1 MLPPSNAVVG
11 LRMET
16 VFSQD
21 PELQL
26 RSQEALGDADE
37 TLEREYINNK
47 LIRDPIG
54 NEIVGL
60 SFSCSENLEI
70 FGIPK
75 SFHNI
80 GLFLGRDT
88 PDGKSISHEKML
100 LEQAWGALSW
110 LFNACPTIVFT
121 APAIQPH
128 LWRFLLCRSQ
138 KYGLQI
144 PMWASDGLTASRP
157 WNYNQH
163 LVCPLDAFRNGAKDM
178 ADATMLRLAL
188 FLGLKDEI
196 PAVPIKEMA
205 RSVKEIPVGE
215 VAVKAS
221 QQWATIHRKCL
232 EILESTIMRPIY

>member
-1 MLPPSNAVVG
+1 MIPATSAVVG

-26 RSQEALGDADE
+26 RSSESLAEADD
-37 TLEREYINNK
+37 TLERDFINNR

-60 SFSCSENLEI
+60 SWSCSDNMEM

-75 SFHNI
+75 EFHLL
-80 GLFLGRDT
+80 GLFLGR
-88 PDGKSISHEKML
+88 PDPAGVTVAHEKML
-100 LEQAWGALSW
+100 LESTWRTLDW
-110 LFNACPTIVFT
+110 FFNSNPSVLFT

-138 KYGLQI
+138 KYRI
-144 PMWASDGLTASRP
+144 PIPVWASEGLSASKP
-157 WNYNQH
+157 WNYNNH

-178 ADATMLRLAL
+178 ADVTMLRLAM
-188 FLGLKDEI
+188 FLGLKDD
-196 PAVPIKEMA
+196 VPIIPIKDMA
-205 RSVKEIPVGE
+205 RSVREVPVGE
-215 VAVKAS
+215 TAVRAS
-221 QQWATIHRKCL
+221 LQWARVHRKCL
-232 EILESTIMRPIY
+232 EILESTIARPLS